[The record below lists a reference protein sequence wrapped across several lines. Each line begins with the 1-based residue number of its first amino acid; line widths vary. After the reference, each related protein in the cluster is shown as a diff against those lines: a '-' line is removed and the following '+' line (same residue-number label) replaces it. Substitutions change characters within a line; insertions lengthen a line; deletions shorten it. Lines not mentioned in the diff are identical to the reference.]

1 MQLQHAQEAGAALPD
16 KPPADK
22 QRQGTMQTEA
32 AVSRGAAVMAEFD
45 RYRSTTSMEA
55 TLRGTAWQ
63 PLVQDAMEHGLHI
76 VDCFPLDKKDKKG
89 RKERRERSTFVEEVL
104 EELDAVQELIG
115 KGPGKLLPE
124 SDVSLLARLLA
135 EVMAIKMRIHNTG
148 SRRIE
153 DLDKA
158 MELAKAAKAAMGK
171 KGGRAGTA
179 TLAPPDSASA
189 SNRSKFNTS
198 IDGVIAALQRAGAT
212 SLVERVLQHRCARQN
227 NG

>member
-1 MQLQHAQEAGAALPD
+1 
-16 KPPADK
+16 
-22 QRQGTMQTEA
+22 MQTEA
-32 AVSRGAAVMAEFD
+32 AVSRGAAVKAEVD
-45 RYRSTTSMEA
+45 RYRSPLETSMEA

-76 VDCFPLDKKDKKG
+76 IDCFPLDKKDKKG
-89 RKERRERSTFVEEVL
+89 RKERRERSIFVEEVL

-158 MELAKAAKAAMGK
+158 VELAKAVKAAMGK

-189 SNRSKFNTS
+189 SDRSKFNTS